1 MSLTSLLSLGW
12 AETVSAIPTHGQLR
26 APELWR
32 HSTSALHHALCF
44 DSLLQLPSYRT
55 RTEALPQEQGPA
67 STALSTA
74 PCHLALLTPV
84 WLVERVSWLTS
95 PIISDND
102 SGPRHEGST
111 LPGQRTKL
119 PWEQGHKLFYSSAQL
134 PRTREN
140 VSTEFSLFP
149 TPFFFGG
156 GGVELVRR
164 QGACCPRSMFKT
176 RCSPQSQLG
185 KAKKTTGLKTHSFYI
200 TISPT
205 AHSWQPSHRAQSL
218 GYRSYSGARRLDH
231 TNLVTLRPQDCLC
244 VSLSGA
250 SSTWA
255 QQYQQPNSFLVTLLV
270 QYVNVSS

>member
-1 MSLTSLLSLGW
+1 MKAAHSQAKGPNYHGNKVTS
-12 AETVSAIPTHGQLR
+12 
-26 APELWR
+26 
-32 HSTSALHHALCF
+32 CF
-44 DSLLQLPSYRT
+44 
-55 RTEALPQEQGPA
+55 
-67 STALSTA
+67 TA
-74 PCHLALLTPV
+74 PPSSQEPGKMFQQNFLY
-84 WLVERVSWLTS
+84 S
-95 PIISDND
+95 P
-102 SGPRHEGST
+102 P
-111 LPGQRTKL
+111 
-119 PWEQGHKLFYSSAQL
+119 
-134 PRTREN
+134 
-140 VSTEFSLFP
+140 
-149 TPFFFGG
+149 PFFFGG

-176 RCSPQSQLG
+176 RCSPQRQLG

-270 QYVNVSS
+270 QYINVSS